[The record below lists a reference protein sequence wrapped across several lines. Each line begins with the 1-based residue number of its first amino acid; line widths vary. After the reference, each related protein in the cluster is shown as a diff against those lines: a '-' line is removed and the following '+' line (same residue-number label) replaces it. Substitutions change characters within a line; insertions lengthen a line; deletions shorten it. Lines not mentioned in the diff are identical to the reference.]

1 MRIQSSALKPEIIEA
16 KITANIIISDEEVLE
31 DNTAHKAAIANKD
44 MPQREFRWVQIN
56 GGYSK
61 HHYHQFMKMYY
72 GLSFKSI
79 RNMYRYLEYV
89 KLNCSGQSRNFQTS
103 KLQS

>member
-89 KLNCSGQSRNFQTS
+89 KLNCSGQSRNIQTS
-103 KLQS
+103 KL